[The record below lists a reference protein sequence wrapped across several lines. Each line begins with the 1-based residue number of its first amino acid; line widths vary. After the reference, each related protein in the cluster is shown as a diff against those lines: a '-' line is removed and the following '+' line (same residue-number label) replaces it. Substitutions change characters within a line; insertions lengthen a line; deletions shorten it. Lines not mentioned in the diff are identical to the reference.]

1 MIATDTRT
9 IATLATGD
17 ALAILAASVSAS
29 QRFALLGTGDA
40 DDIAAEAYAAWMAAG
55 SPAAWT
61 IADAIR
67 EGIAA
72 LRPSREGLDD
82 EQGEHGLAVYASAAT
97 GEDHT
102 IGDAMDA
109 IADDSAGYRVATDGV
124 RRFAD
129 GGRFAIVYAA
139 DGYDT
144 DGATYTDA
152 DGATIYGMDAILA
165 ARSAAL
171 REDTADEHGQA
182 AAARGAKN
190 QAASAGTDAAVA
202 AAYRADGG
210 GKGYAARVAL
220 ALGWLSADATP
231 AQRLAAMNRVRVAV
245 ARMNRRTD
253 GEDTHSARD

>member
-1 MIATDTRT
+1 
-9 IATLATGD
+9 
-17 ALAILAASVSAS
+17 
-29 QRFALLGTGDA
+29 
-40 DDIAAEAYAAWMAAG
+40 MAAG

-61 IADAIR
+61 IADAVAA
-67 EGIAA
+67 GVAA
-72 LRPSREGLDD
+72 LRPSREGLAWAD
-82 EQGEHGLAVYASAAT
+82 GEYGLAVYASAPTAD
-97 GEDHT
+97 GLT

-109 IADDSAGYRVATDGV
+109 VADTDDHYTIGTDGV

-129 GGRFAIVYAA
+129 GSRFAIVYAA

-144 DGATYTDA
+144 DGATYTA
-152 DGATIYGMDAILA
+152 PSGATLRGMDAILA

-171 REDTADEHGQA
+171 REDTADEHGLA

-210 GKGYAARVAL
+210 GKGYAARIAL
-220 ALGWLSADATP
+220 ALGWLTADATA

-245 ARMNRRTD
+245 SRMNRRTD